1 MNHNESQIQSQEL
14 GKENIFTQ
22 NVKNINVSLKVI
34 EENEENNQNNEDDS
48 LSYSTL
54 YRSSQNSFNK
64 NSKET
69 ELSKIRL
76 SSSQSDITY
85 QELSGFSPDK
95 KFLSQKSK
103 EMIPKHLFSYEL
115 DNSIINYFQ
124 ETENFLK
131 NFYINKNDYQRTK
144 NYIEKDLF
152 FKELE
157 FNNEYLK
164 SLNYKL
170 DYSDE
175 KRNAYSNEII
185 TNNNMNSSSE
195 ILEEPSFNEIKI
207 NNYNKEKYNKYNYNN
222 DNYNNQIYVDPNTNC
237 NNANGN
243 QGNVSMYYLGFYS
256 FDCKL
261 YKNLLISFSFYV

>member
-1 MNHNESQIQSQEL
+1 MNINESQIQSQEL
-14 GKENIFTQ
+14 GKDNISTQ
-22 NVKNINVSLKVI
+22 NISNSTKNINVSLKAI
-34 EENEENNQNNEDDS
+34 EENEDNNQNNEEDS

-64 NSKET
+64 NSKEN
-69 ELSKIRL
+69 ELSKRRL

-85 QELSGFSPDK
+85 QELNGFSPDK
-95 KFLSQKSK
+95 KFMSQKCK
-103 EMIPKHLFSYEL
+103 EINSKHLFSYEL

-131 NFYINKNDYQRTK
+131 NFYTNKNDYQRTK

-157 FNNEYLK
+157 FNNEFLK
-164 SLNYKL
+164 CLKNKL
-170 DYSDE
+170 DSSDE
-175 KRNAYSNEII
+175 NKNIYINESI
-185 TNNNMNSSSE
+185 TNNLNYSNSE

-207 NNYNKEKYNKYNYNN
+207 NNYNSEKYNKYNYNN
-222 DNYNNQIYVDPNTNC
+222 DSHNNQIYIDPNTNC
-237 NNANGN
+237 NKANEN
-243 QGNVSMYYLGFYS
+243 QNNVSMYYLGYYS

-261 YKNLLISFSFYV
+261 Y

>member
-14 GKENIFTQ
+14 CKDNISTQ
-22 NVKNINVSLKVI
+22 NVKGSSKNINVSLKVI
-34 EENEENNQNNEDDS
+34 EENNQNNEEDS
-48 LSYSTL
+48 FSYSTL

-69 ELSKIRL
+69 ELSKRKL

-95 KFLSQKSK
+95 KILSQKSK
-103 EMIPKHLFSYEL
+103 EINPKHLFSYEL

-131 NFYINKNDYQRTK
+131 NSYINKDEYQRTK

-164 SLNYKL
+164 CLKYKL

-175 KRNAYSNEII
+175 NKNIYLNETI
-185 TNNNMNSSSE
+185 TNNNMNSTSE
-195 ILEEPSFNEIKI
+195 ILEEPSFNEIKL
-207 NNYNKEKYNKYNYNN
+207 NNYNKGKYNKYNYNN
-222 DNYNNQIYVDPNTNC
+222 DNYNNQIYNDPNTNF

-243 QGNVSMYYLGFYS
+243 QDNVSMYYLGYYS

-261 YKNLLISFSFYV
+261 Y

>member
-14 GKENIFTQ
+14 GKENKSTQ
-22 NVKNINVSLKVI
+22 NTNSSSKNINVSLKVI
-34 EENEENNQNNEDDS
+34 EENEENIQNNEEDS

-69 ELSKIRL
+69 ELSKRRL

-85 QELSGFSPDK
+85 QELNGFSPDK
-95 KFLSQKSK
+95 KCLSQKSK
-103 EMIPKHLFSYEL
+103 EMNPKYLFSYEL
-115 DNSIINYFQ
+115 DNSIITYFQ

-131 NFYINKNDYQRTK
+131 KCYINKNDYQKTK

-157 FNNEYLK
+157 FNNEYFK
-164 SLNYKL
+164 CSKHRF
-170 DYSDE
+170 DCSDE
-175 KRNAYSNEII
+175 SKNIYINETIA
-185 TNNNMNSSSE
+185 NSNMNSSSE

-222 DNYNNQIYVDPNTNC
+222 DNFHNQIYFDSNTNF
-237 NNANGN
+237 NNSNGN
-243 QGNVSMYYLGFYS
+243 QGNVSMYCLGYYS

-261 YKNLLISFSFYV
+261 Y

>member
-1 MNHNESQIQSQEL
+1 MNHNESQIQYQEL
-14 GKENIFTQ
+14 SKDNISTQ
-22 NVKNINVSLKVI
+22 NADNSSKNINVSLKVI
-34 EENEENNQNNEDDS
+34 EENYQNNEDDS

-69 ELSKIRL
+69 ELSKRRL

-85 QELSGFSPDK
+85 QELNGFSPDK
-95 KFLSQKSK
+95 KFISQKSK
-103 EMIPKHLFSYEL
+103 EMNPKHLFTYEL
-115 DNSIINYFQ
+115 DNSIITYFQ

-152 FKELE
+152 FKELQ
-157 FNNEYLK
+157 FNNKYLK
-164 SLNYKL
+164 CLKYKL

-175 KRNAYSNEII
+175 SKNIYINESN
-185 TNNNMNSSSE
+185 TNNNINSSSD
-195 ILEEPSFNEIKI
+195 ILEEAYFNEIKI
-207 NNYNKEKYNKYNYNN
+207 NNYNKEKCNKYNYNN
-222 DNYNNQIYVDPNTNC
+222 DNYNNQIYIDSNTNY
-237 NNANGN
+237 NNANKN
-243 QGNVSMYYLGFYS
+243 QGNSSIYCLGYYS

-261 YKNLLISFSFYV
+261 Y